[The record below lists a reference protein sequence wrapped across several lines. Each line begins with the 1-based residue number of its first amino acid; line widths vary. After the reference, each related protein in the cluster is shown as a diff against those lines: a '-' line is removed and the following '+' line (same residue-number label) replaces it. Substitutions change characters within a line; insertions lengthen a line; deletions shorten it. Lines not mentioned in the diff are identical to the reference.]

1 MTDKGVEAVL
11 QQARFYRLC
20 EKFLS
25 RANNNSLEEKK
36 TLAKE
41 IGTIFEAV
49 VDSDRNSQGPVNREK
64 YRDMLMQLKRVAA
77 VSSLSLAEVVPDKP
91 VLTLVIN

>member
-20 EKFLS
+20 EEFLS
-25 RANNNSLEEKK
+25 RANNNSLDENKN
-36 TLAKE
+36 LAKE